1 MEDLK
6 RILRPGRKSPTTHV
20 LNEMKGWFEKNE
32 ESSAI
37 RLVLEFTILFVKEAS
52 LPRDAYR
59 VFCGVSEVLCTR
71 TKHLKVSKWEKSI
84 GLLLRYCSLKDG
96 ENALV
101 ERERHSI
108 RKVRQYYQ
116 PIVF

>member
-20 LNEMKGWFEKNE
+20 LNEIKGWFEKNE

-37 RLVLEFTILFVKEAS
+37 RLVLEFTISFVKEES

-59 VFCGVSEVLCTR
+59 VFCGVSEILCSR
-71 TKHLKVSKWEKSI
+71 TKYLKVSKWEKSI
-84 GLLLRYCSLKDG
+84 GLLLRYCSLKEG
-96 ENALV
+96 ENALGD
-101 ERERHSI
+101 RERHAI
-108 RKVRQYYQ
+108 RKVRQNYL
-116 PIVF
+116 PTVF